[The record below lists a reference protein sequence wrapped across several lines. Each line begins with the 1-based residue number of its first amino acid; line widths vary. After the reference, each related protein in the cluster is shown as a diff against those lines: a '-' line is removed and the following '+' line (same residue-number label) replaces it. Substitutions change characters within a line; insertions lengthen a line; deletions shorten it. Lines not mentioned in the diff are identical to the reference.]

1 MAALCNVLVSARHML
16 GQPLARA
23 MLGERICDIVGASDF
38 GDADFAAGH

>member
-23 MLGERICDIVGASDF
+23 MLGERISDVIGASDF
-38 GDADFAAGH
+38 GNADFAVGY